1 MSTDTE
7 LLRAEGLRR
16 SYGHAGNAGQVVAL
30 NDASLTIES
39 GEFVAIVGRSGSGK
53 STLINLLAGI
63 DRPNSGTVRFRGNP
77 LPSTDEDALA
87 AWRAEHLGLVFQAFH
102 LLPTLDATDNVAI
115 PLLPRRPTGECR
127 ELARRRL
134 GQVGLGHR
142 LNHRPSQLS
151 GGEQQRVAIARALV
165 GDPELLLADEPT
177 GNLDSQ
183 TGTEILEL
191 FEKLRLET
199 RAAMVIVTHDE
210 NVAARADRRI
220 HLQDGQVVS

>member
-16 SYGHAGNAGQVVAL
+16 SYGQVTAL
-30 NDASLTIES
+30 NDTSLTIES

-63 DRPNSGTVRFRGNP
+63 DHPDEGTVRFRGNP

-115 PLLPRRPTGECR
+115 PLLPRRPTAECR
-127 ELARRRL
+127 ELARHRL
-134 GQVGLGHR
+134 EQVGLGHR

-151 GGEQQRVAIARALV
+151 GGEQQRVAIARALIN
-165 GDPELLLADEPT
+165 DPDLVLADEPT
-177 GNLDSQ
+177 GNLDSK

-199 RAAMVIVTHDE
+199 RAAIVIVTHDE
-210 NVAARADRRI
+210 SISRTADRRI
-220 HLQDGQVVS
+220 RLQDGQVVS